1 MSTGL
6 ARTSIRSRP
15 STFAGVLVALT
26 FSAAVLTTCVAMLVT
41 MGGMA
46 AFPNQVEVTDL
57 AAALTGGTG
66 YLTILMV
73 AIVASLAVN
82 QRERETALLRAVG
95 ARPWQVRRMVVTEML
110 ICAAPSA
117 LLGYALGWLAVRQW
131 YHAMAAQGM
140 VPPDGRVVVGP
151 IPLLVSFGVLVVTS
165 VIGGLIAARRLARV
179 RPAAALADVTTPK
192 RGMGVPRRL
201 LAVVATVG
209 AVVLT
214 VVEFS
219 LPRETAY
226 DLAILVLL
234 AYLVAVGLAGPLL
247 GRVVTVATRPLSRLL
262 GVVGEL
268 AVANNLARSRRMSAA
283 IAPIVFATS
292 FAVAKLCELYRDG
305 RGLGDV
311 AWLEIFGT
319 GLYAGFAVVIAASTQ
334 VMLTMERLR
343 EVSLLRVVG
352 LRPGRVVCLVAWESV
367 VIAVGAVA
375 IGGVVGI
382 VVSIPMVG
390 GLPSVPA
397 AGLLWVA
404 GSALLVVVAS
414 AALPLLRLLTIRPI
428 AGVALRS

>member
-1 MSTGL
+1 VL
-6 ARTSIRSRP
+6 A
-15 STFAGVLVALT
+15 FVAL
-26 FSAAVLTTCVAMLVT
+26 A
-41 MGGMA
+41 
-46 AFPNQVEVTDL
+46 
-57 AAALTGGTG
+57 
-66 YLTILMV
+66 
-73 AIVASLAVN
+73 
-82 QRERETALLRAVG
+82 
-95 ARPWQVRRMVVTEML
+95 
-110 ICAAPSA
+110 
-117 LLGYALGWLAVRQW
+117 
-131 YHAMAAQGM
+131 
-140 VPPDGRVVVGP
+140 
-151 IPLLVSFGVLVVTS
+151 
-165 VIGGLIAARRLARV
+165 
-179 RPAAALADVTTPK
+179 
-192 RGMGVPRRL
+192 
-201 LAVVATVG
+201 G
-209 AVVLT
+209 AVALT
-214 VVEFS
+214 VVEFA
-219 LPRETAY
+219 LPREAAY
-226 DLAILVLL
+226 DLAVLVLL

-247 GRVVTVATRPLSRLL
+247 GRVVTAVTRPLSRLL

-292 FAVAKLCELYRDG
+292 FAVAKLCELYRGG
-305 RGLGDV
+305 RGLGEV

-319 GLYAGFAVVIAASTQ
+319 GLYAGFAAVIAASTQ

-352 LRPGRVVCLVAWESV
+352 LRPGRVVCLVVWESV

-428 AGVALRS
+428 VGLALRS